1 MSFLGGLFGVSSP
14 QPEKEASASAD
25 LFGSANIRSNVVQ
38 APAPVA
44 DGTLPQAPAA
54 PPATPAPSSL
64 DLLSSS
70 FDAAKLHP
78 MADLGDKLDFL
89 ALDEDKLTEV
99 QGAASVLPSR
109 GWTDDLCVGTGTT
122 YLSGL
127 GIGGLWGM
135 KEGLSRPL
143 GPNASMRLRLNSVLN
158 SCTRRGSFTGNS
170 LGVLAIFYNLSNSS
184 LDAVRNKHDALNS
197 MAAGALSGGIY
208 KCTAG
213 VRPMLVGAALG
224 TAAMGT
230 WSFVKTLV

>member
-1 MSFLGGLFGVSSP
+1 MLGG
-14 QPEKEASASAD
+14 A
-25 LFGSANIRSNVVQ
+25 
-38 APAPVA
+38 
-44 DGTLPQAPAA
+44 
-54 PPATPAPSSL
+54 
-64 DLLSSS
+64 

-78 MADLGDKLDFL
+78 MADLGDNLDFL
-89 ALDEDKLTEV
+89 TLDEGKLNELE
-99 QGAASVLPSR
+99 GAASVLPSR

-127 GIGGLWGM
+127 GVGGLWGM

-170 LGVLAIFYNLSNSS
+170 LGVLAIYYNLSNSAIDS
-184 LDAVRNKHDALNS
+184 YRKKHDALGS
-197 MAAGALSGGIY
+197 MAAGAIAGGIY

-213 VRPMLVGAALG
+213 VRPMLVGATLG